1 MGSLLSYT
9 WRTIVDSRSEA
20 QRAQAELSRRV
31 APGQKFGQGLQL
43 KRCRYGWMLFAGPY
57 IGKCFEL
64 YGEYSESEVAMMR
77 RFVRPGDRVVDI
89 GANIGD
95 LTLPLSQM
103 AGPEGS
109 VHAVESNAELF
120 NVLCA
125 NMAINGV
132 LNVKPVNA
140 FVVRDKQDD
149 QVQPAPVFVSDRWPA
164 PRITLDDLGLDRCR
178 LLKIDVDGQEV
189 DILQGGEELIRRTR
203 PVLYV
208 ENDLRERS
216 PLLLRYMDSLGYDL
230 YWHAAPIIEPENF
243 YGNVDN
249 YWAPQ
254 MIISAMVL
262 GLPRES
268 GLSADDL
275 PRVKDFDDWWAI

>member
-1 MGSLLSYT
+1 MGSLLRYA
-9 WRTIVDSRSEA
+9 WRTITDPRSPE

-31 APGQKFGQGLQL
+31 APGQVFGNNLQL
-43 KRCRYGWMLFAGPY
+43 KRCRYGWMLFNGPY

-77 RFVRPGDRVVDI
+77 RFVRSGDHVVDV

-95 LTLPLSQM
+95 LTLSLAQM
-103 AGPEGS
+103 VGPEGS
-109 VHAVESNAELF
+109 VYAVESNAENH

-125 NMAINGV
+125 NLALNGV
-132 LNVKPVNA
+132 VNVKPMNVYLTQPSA
-140 FVVRDKQDD
+140 SP
-149 QVQPAPVFVSDRWPA
+149 PAPGESPFVSEHWPPPPMA
-164 PRITLDDLGLDRCR
+164 LDELPLEQCR
-178 LLKIDVDGQEV
+178 LVKVDVDGHEIEV
-189 DILQGGEELIRRTR
+189 LRSGERLVERTR

-208 ENDLRERS
+208 ENDVRERS
-216 PLLLRYMDSLGYDL
+216 PALLRYLDSLDYDL
-230 YWHAAPIIEPENF
+230 YWHGAPIIEPENF

-262 GLPRES
+262 ALPRES
-268 GLSADDL
+268 GLGAGDL
-275 PRVKDFDDWWAI
+275 QKVKSFDDWWDL

>member
-1 MGSLLSYT
+1 MGSLLNYA
-9 WRTIVDSRSEA
+9 WRSIIDSRSAA
-20 QRAQAELSRRV
+20 QKSQAEFDRRV
-31 APGQKFGQGLQL
+31 APGQRFGGDLQL
-43 KRCRYGWMLFAGPY
+43 KQCRYGWMLFTGPY

-77 RFVRPGDRVVDI
+77 RFLRPGDRVVDI

-95 LTLPLSQM
+95 LTLPLARM
-103 AGPEGS
+103 VGPAGS
-109 VHAVESNAELF
+109 VHAIESNAEVF
-120 NVLCA
+120 NILCA
-125 NMAINGV
+125 NMAINDMR
-132 LNVKPVNA
+132 NVKPLN
-140 FVVRDKQDD
+140 
-149 QVQPAPVFVSDRWPA
+149 VFVALPEENPPLATESPFVSAQWTPPTMA
-164 PRITLDDLGLDRCR
+164 LDDLNLDRCR
-178 LLKIDVDGQEV
+178 LLKVDVDGKEV
-189 DILQGGEELIRRTR
+189 DILRSGEQLIRRTR

-216 PLLLRYMDSLGYDL
+216 PSLLAYMDSLDYDL

-268 GLSADDL
+268 GLRADDL
-275 PRVKDFDDWWAI
+275 PKVKGFDDWWNL